1 MSHALLDLIGT
12 VLQDLQVRSWQEG
25 ARRDLGLTDDT
36 DGEALLALSIERP
49 GHKPKPLAFVIDA
62 EAAGNTMIAVTE
74 YLREALHPLTGSTS
88 TLAILDFHPPLDDDG
103 KARGASR
110 RWLIDK
116 SNLNVVLPQLTQYL
130 KTIAKGL

>member
-36 DGEALLALSIERP
+36 DGEALLALALEKP

-62 EAAGNTMIAVTE
+62 ETAGNTIIAITE
-74 YLREALHPLTGSTS
+74 YLREALHPFTGSAHA
-88 TLAILDFHPPLDDDG
+88 LAILDFHPPLDDEG

-116 SNLNVVLPQLTQYL
+116 CNLNVVLPQLTHYL
-130 KTIAKGL
+130 KTVAKGL